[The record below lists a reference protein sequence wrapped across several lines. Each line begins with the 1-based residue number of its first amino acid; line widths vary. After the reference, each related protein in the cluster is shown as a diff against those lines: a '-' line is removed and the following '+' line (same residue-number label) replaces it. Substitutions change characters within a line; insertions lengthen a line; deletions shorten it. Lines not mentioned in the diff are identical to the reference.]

1 MYVAMFL
8 LRIYVEPITQQC
20 RKSVPPFLCTSY
32 IDEVWAPESHL
43 LRHYFDIA
51 LVAGQTG
58 QYKNFCPAVAFD
70 PPMQGVTYITYHCID
85 SIEISLTNFF
95 INIQDTKQKISK
107 LLAIEEEER
116 KTQQDPSSSS
126 KVNTDDSVDTTQG
139 N

>member
-1 MYVAMFL
+1 M
-8 LRIYVEPITQQC
+8 
-20 RKSVPPFLCTSY
+20 
-32 IDEVWAPESHL
+32 
-43 LRHYFDIA
+43 
-51 LVAGQTG
+51 
-58 QYKNFCPAVAFD
+58 AFD